1 VSDVIET
8 AGTWARNT
16 LDAGGRGAGL
26 VPGVGPNLRW
36 VLHWLATIVSAGTD
50 LVSTV
55 VKAVV
60 ELVAAVVTGLLR
72 LAGGLVVGTMGVAR
86 RSEPQPEPRARRRTF
101 AQGLGEVGASLAGP
115 LLLGL
120 SKLLALVQAVLL
132 SQRGERP
139 LTADERALLERIYRG
154 SVALYNVRVV
164 DGFAGLFSFNKRPFT
179 LGNTI
184 YMKHREPERYAAT
197 LVHECAHVWQNQ
209 HVGSR
214 YAVQALWAQMT
225 EDDAY
230 RWTDELAR
238 GNRRWLDFNREA
250 QAQLLMHVW
259 QRGRRDAE
267 VGEGVAYVDDPVGD
281 DVTFTWDGVDHTVL
295 AREAIAD
302 VRAARS
308 RRYSLRL

>member
-1 VSDVIET
+1 VADVIET

-16 LDAGGRGAGL
+16 LDAGGRGAGM
-26 VPGVGPNLRW
+26 VPGVGPGFRW
-36 VLHWLATIVSAGTD
+36 LLHWLATIVSAGTD

-55 VKAVV
+55 VKALV

-72 LAGGLVVGTMGVAR
+72 LVGCLVVGTIGR
-86 RSEPQPEPRARRRTF
+86 GSEPWRGRRTF

-120 SKLLALVQAVLL
+120 GKLLALVQAVLL

-139 LTADERALLERIYRG
+139 LTVDERALLRRIYRG

-214 YAVQALWAQMT
+214 YAVQALWAQVT

-238 GNRRWLDFNREA
+238 GDGRWFDFNREA

-259 QRGRRDAE
+259 QRGRRGTE
-267 VGEGVAYVDDPVGD
+267 VGEGVAYTDDPVGD
-281 DVTFTWDGVDHTVL
+281 DVTFAWDGVDHTAL
-295 AREAIAD
+295 AREAIAA
-302 VRAARS
+302 VRSARS

>member
-1 VSDVIET
+1 MIET

-16 LDAGGRGAGL
+16 LDAGGRGAGM
-26 VPGVGPNLRW
+26 VPGVGPGLRGA
-36 VLHWLATIVSAGTD
+36 LHWLATIVSAGTD

-72 LAGGLVVGTMGVAR
+72 LAGGLVVGTMGAVGPDR
-86 RSEPQPEPRARRRTF
+86 HRSDGSEPRPDRRTF

-115 LLLGL
+115 LLLCL

-139 LTADERALLERIYRG
+139 LTADERALLRRIYRG

-184 YMKHREPERYAAT
+184 YMKRREPERYAAT

-214 YAVQALWAQMT
+214 YAVQAVWAQMT

-230 RWTDELAR
+230 RWSDELAR

-259 QRGRRDAE
+259 QRGRRGAE
-267 VGEGVAYVDDPVGD
+267 VGEGVAYTDDPVGD
-281 DVTFTWDGVDHTVL
+281 DVTFAWDGVDHTALV
-295 AREAIAD
+295 REAIAA

>member
-1 VSDVIET
+1 MATAVAERGSDLIET

-16 LDAGGRGAGL
+16 LDAGGRGAGT
-26 VPGVGPNLRW
+26 VPGVGPGLRW
-36 VLHWLATIVSAGTD
+36 ALHWLATIVSAATD

-60 ELVAAVVTGLLR
+60 ELVAAVVAALLR
-72 LAGGLVVGTMGVAR
+72 LVGGAIGVVGSAG
-86 RSEPQPEPRARRRTF
+86 RSRRTF
-101 AQGLGEVGASLAGP
+101 VQGSGEVGSSLAGP
-115 LLLGL
+115 LLLCS

-139 LTADERALLERIYRG
+139 LTADERALLQRVYRG

-214 YAVQALWAQMT
+214 YAIQALWAQVT

-238 GNRRWLDFNREA
+238 GRRWLDFNREA

-259 QRGRRDAE
+259 QRGRRGAA
-267 VGEGVAYVDDPVGD
+267 VGDGVAYADDPVGD
-281 DVTFTWDGVDHTVL
+281 DVTFTWDGVDRTAL
-295 AREAIAD
+295 AREAIAA

-308 RRYSLRL
+308 RRYSVRL